1 MASAKSHNPSF
12 SLADRL
18 NDVCMSEPDR
28 ERAKAMMRHAET
40 FAERVADVHRVIREA
55 ASAATSALASLQM
68 RFKSAVSH
76 AADR

>member
-1 MASAKSHNPSF
+1 MASAKSHDPF
-12 SLADRL
+12 SVADRL
-18 NDVCMSEPDR
+18 DHVCMTEPDR

-55 ASAATSALASLQM
+55 ASAATSTLASLQT
-68 RFKSAVSH
+68 RFKSTVSH